1 MLRVHPLLAAALLGG
16 VGCNDYKLETV
27 PPSNDGVDSGPVVV
41 DTADR
46 NGDDAGGTTG
56 SIRGRVCDFS
66 GEGHVVGASVVV
78 SWDSNGDG
86 TDDGSAV
93 DTTDSEGW
101 FQLDGVPLGLHT
113 VRVQKGSFTTEIS
126 VDLSEPGLLS
136 LAEEECLQQNDVKI
150 AVVNGGFDDIGAILS
165 RMELEFDSYRGQA
178 VSGGYLELLLDP
190 SALAEYDI
198 VFFNCGIATDWAPH
212 REEVG
217 ENIRAFVE
225 NGGSIYASDY
235 AHVFFEEA
243 FPAVIDFVGDDDAL
257 LTGSPSMPAVGL
269 SGRIEAQVFDP
280 NMMAAVGSNR
290 VDLSYDLDGWV
301 VPVSILS
308 SATAMVRGNARTHT
322 AGVVSDAPLAVKLE
336 RNGVAIFTT
345 FHNEQQI
352 TIDMETLLEEI
363 ILNL

>member
-1 MLRVHPLLAAALLGG
+1 MRALLAASLCGILS
-16 VGCNDYKLETV
+16 CNDYKLKTV
-27 PPSNDGVDSGPVVV
+27 PPSNDGVDTGPSVV
-41 DTADR
+41 DTGDGDAAQAD
-46 NGDDAGGTTG
+46 GTTG

-66 GEGHVVGASVVV
+66 GESYVVGASVVV

-86 TDDGSAV
+86 TDDGSAA

-113 VRVQKGSFTTEIS
+113 VRVQKGSFTTQVS
-126 VDLSEPGLLS
+126 VDLSEPGLLL
-136 LAEEECLQQNDVKI
+136 LAEEECLEQNDVKI
-150 AVVNGGFDDIGAILS
+150 AVINGGFDDIGAILS

-190 SALAEYDI
+190 EALAEYDI
-198 VFFNCGIATDWAPH
+198 VFFNCGIATDWAPS

-217 ENIRAFVE
+217 QNIRTFVE

-243 FPAVIDFVGDDDAL
+243 SPTAIDFVGDDDAL

-269 SGRIEAQVFDP
+269 DGRIEAQVFDP

-290 VDLSYDLDGWV
+290 VELSYDLDGWV

-308 SATAMVRGNARTHT
+308 SATAMVRGDARTFT
-322 AGVVSDAPLAVKLE
+322 AGVIEDAPLAVKLE

-345 FHNEQQI
+345 FHNEWQI